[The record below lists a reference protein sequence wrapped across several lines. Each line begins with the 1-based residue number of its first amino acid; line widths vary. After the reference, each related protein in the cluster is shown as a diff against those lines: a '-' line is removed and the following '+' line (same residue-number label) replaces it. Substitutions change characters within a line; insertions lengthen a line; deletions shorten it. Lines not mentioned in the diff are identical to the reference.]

1 MDGIIFADFFAF
13 FAANAAGITC
23 FSGVG
28 AFVVAGAANND
39 LDGFGDDP
47 DLPAWTDLGTK
58 ATAFAQMRP
67 DGGDPIFDANRVV
80 GADLGA
86 VTDSEAA
93 LGALGISCEMAV
105 GGDAGIDSTVIVL
118 SGGGRVVSAA
128 GDVGNL
134 RNNRLLF
141 PLHHF

>member
-1 MDGIIFADFFAF
+1 
-13 FAANAAGITC
+13 
-23 FSGVG
+23 
-28 AFVVAGAANND
+28 
-39 LDGFGDDP
+39 
-47 DLPAWTDLGTK
+47 
-58 ATAFAQMRP
+58 MRP

-80 GADLGA
+80 GADLGS

-141 PLHHF
+141 PLHHL